1 MPVAA
6 VRAIAPGG
14 VDHAFEAV
22 GSAATIRLA
31 WDVLRPGATATIV
44 GIAPLG
50 VEVSL
55 PAIELI
61 YEKGIRGSYYGSGDA
76 ATVMTSMA
84 DDIVAGRFPIADVVS
99 HFTDL
104 DGIEAAFE
112 PDARRRGRALGRGD
126 RRRDRGSAGLTELT
140 PLERRVTDAI
150 AGRRGELCDLVCDL
164 VAFDTRAPGPDL
176 APRDEAALQEYV
188 AGRMRAA
195 GLAVRV
201 WEPEPADLPPSRYP
215 IPPGHDFRGRPQLLA
230 TATGA
235 GGGRTLLFNGHVDVV
250 TAEPRELW
258 ASDPF
263 VPELRDGRVH
273 GRGAC
278 DMKGGVAA
286 MLLATEVLRALDVPL
301 AGDLVVN
308 TVTDEESTGA
318 GSLAVA
324 ASGLRADGGIIP
336 EPTSLQAWLGA
347 RGSLMPAITVEGRA
361 GHAGLAPEHWTAG
374 GPVNARGEAAGRDR
388 RAAAAA
394 ARMAAAA
401 GRAARGARSRRHR
414 ARRRCAAGSGW
425 SPTRPRRRSS
435 ATSSTCPGQA
445 DADGCGTRVEA
456 EIEAHVLAAAQADPW
471 LALHPPRFAW
481 AGDVPAGWVEPGE
494 PVAATALDAMAA
506 LGLPPAVSS
515 RTTFFDG
522 PTFTRAGIPT
532 IAFGPGD
539 IAEAHAI
546 DESVPVDELVR
557 AAQVLAVAAMRF
569 CGLAA

>member
-1 MPVAA
+1 MRAAASSASAVA
-6 VRAIAPGG
+6 
-14 VDHAFEAV
+14 DE
-22 GSAATIRLA
+22 
-31 WDVLRPGATATIV
+31 
-44 GIAPLG
+44 
-50 VEVSL
+50 VE
-55 PAIELI
+55 
-61 YEKGIRGSYYGSGDA
+61 
-76 ATVMTSMA
+76 
-84 DDIVAGRFPIADVVS
+84 
-99 HFTDL
+99 
-104 DGIEAAFE
+104 
-112 PDARRRGRALGRGD
+112 RRRGD
-126 RRRDRGSAGLTELT
+126 
-140 PLERRVTDAI
+140 
-150 AGRRGELCDLVCDL
+150 LCDLLCDL
-164 VAFDTRAPGPDL
+164 VAFDTRAPDPDY

-201 WEPEPADLPPSRYP
+201 WEPEVADLPPSRYP
-215 IPPGHDFRGRPQLLA
+215 IPAGHHFRGRPQLVA
-230 TATGA
+230 TAQGT
-235 GGGRTLLFNGHVDVV
+235 GGGRTLLLNGHVDVV

-258 ASDPF
+258 TSDPF
-263 VPELRDGRVH
+263 APALRDGRLY

-336 EPTSLQAWLGA
+336 EPTSLQAWLGT
-347 RGSLMPAITVEGRA
+347 RGSLMPAITVDGRA

-374 GPVNARGEAAGRDR
+374 GPVNAIEKLQVVLDALQRLRREWRCGRTR
-388 RAAAAA
+388 STRCSPPPASCRPAWAAASGSSPT
-394 ARMAAAA
+394 R
-401 GRAARGARSRRHR
+401 R
-414 ARRRCAAGSGW
+414 ARRW
-425 SPTRPRRRSS
+425 S
-435 ATSSTCPGQA
+435 ATSSTCRRQA
-445 DADGCGTRVEA
+445 DDDGYGTRVEA

-471 LALHPPRFAW
+471 LVQNPPRFDW
-481 AGDVPAGWVEPGE
+481 PGDVPASWVGPEE
-494 PVAATALDAMAA
+494 PVSATTLDAMAA
-506 LGLPPAVSS
+506 LGLPRAVAS

-539 IAEAHAI
+539 IAVAHAI

-569 CGLAA
+569 CGLAS